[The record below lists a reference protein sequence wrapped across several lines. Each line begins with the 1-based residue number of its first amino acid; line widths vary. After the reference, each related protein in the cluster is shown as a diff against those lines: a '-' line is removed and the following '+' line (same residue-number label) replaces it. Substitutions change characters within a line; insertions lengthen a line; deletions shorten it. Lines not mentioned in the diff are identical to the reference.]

1 MSRKKY
7 CRILGVPLDASD
19 DAIRKAY
26 RKLALKYHPDRNDGP
41 EAEERFKEIRE
52 AYAVL
57 SGKEDPPRTPDSR
70 PGTRDSGHRTPA
82 TGHRTWAE
90 SVSKVWAE
98 MDSAHNNMYR

>member
-26 RKLALKYHPDRNDGP
+26 HKLALKYHPDRNDGP

-57 SGKEDPPRTPDSR
+57 SGKEDPPRIPR
-70 PGTRDSGHRTPA
+70 PRPRTGNRTPA
-82 TGHRTWAE
+82 TAYRTWADE
-90 SVSKVWAE
+90 VGRVWAE
-98 MDSAHNNMYR
+98 MGSAHNNMYR